1 MRRLDRYVIREILG
15 PTSLGFLVYTS
26 ILLIQ
31 FLFRSADM
39 IIRRGLPAS
48 DVGQLVLFTL
58 PNIVVLTI
66 PMAFL
71 FGILVAVGRLAADSE
86 LIAMRSCGVSLFSL
100 YRPVFF
106 LSLALTAVNLYLMI
120 DLLPRG
126 NAALQQKRIAIL
138 AQSVSR
144 QVEPRVFYEEW
155 EGLILYVFGR
165 DPGDDRWRGV
175 FLSEDVPGQRNQI
188 TVAETGQVVVDPTG
202 ERVVLRMTNAITHEV
217 DVERPDRYTTKQWE
231 YLEQV
236 LEDRFTTNERTRVQA
251 SQGLREL
258 MVPEL
263 LERMRDPKLSESL
276 RRLAEVEVHKKF
288 SIPVACVVFGLL
300 ALPLGFNNRRGGKSS
315 GFALSILVILVY
327 YVLISNGENAARVGK
342 LAPWLAMWLPNFLLS
357 SIGGLLLLRRN
368 RDKSL
373 VLSRLDHWLR
383 TTVPGWFSR
392 TRDRREQRRRHR
404 QREKRDARGRTTAV
418 VVRLPRLRLR
428 FPNLLDRYVIRSFV
442 QVFLLVTVSAVSIY
456 VISDLTESVDD
467 ILKNHVALGVV
478 FAYYKYLSLQIFFD
492 TSPILVLIATL
503 IAFALLS
510 RSNEVTA
517 AKSLGVSLYR
527 LSVPAVAAAIVVAL
541 FCGFLETFV
550 LPASN
555 ARVAELKDEISGRE
569 SRHTYRRADQNWL
582 FGQGRYIY
590 NYRHYDSDLQEITG
604 LQVFEFSEGFAIQ
617 RRLYASRARYI
628 DGHWVYADGW
638 ALGFDGLRQTTSA
651 SFDTPVLGD
660 YPETPDYFEA
670 EIRGPEQ
677 MTFLELRDYIA
688 EVVGRGQKVPELEVE
703 LHKKIAYPV
712 IAVVMALV
720 ALPFAFRL
728 GRRGALY
735 GVGVAVVL
743 GMILMGI
750 FAFFTKMGA
759 AGALPPSLAVW
770 SPGVAFS
777 ILSLYLFLGIRT

>member
-1 MRRLDRYVIREILG
+1 MRRLDRYVISEILG
-15 PTSLGFLVYTS
+15 PTTLGFLVYTS

-71 FGILVAVGRLAADSE
+71 FGILVAVGRMAADSE

-100 YRPVFF
+100 YRPVFL
-106 LSLALTAVNLYLMI
+106 LSLVLTALNLYLMI

-126 NAALQQKRIAIL
+126 NSALQQKRIEIL

-155 EGLILYVFGR
+155 EGLILYVFDR

-175 FLSEDVPGQRNQI
+175 FLSEDVPGQRNQL
-188 TVAETGQVVVDPTG
+188 TVAESGQVVVDDAG

-217 DVERPDRYTTKQWE
+217 DVARPDRYTTKHWD

-236 LEDRFTTNERTRVQA
+236 LEDRFTTNQRTRIQA
-251 SQGLREL
+251 SKGLREL

-263 LERMRDPKLSESL
+263 LERMNDDRLSEAL

-327 YVLISNGENAARVGK
+327 YVLISNGERAAQVGK
-342 LAPWLAMWLPNFLLS
+342 LPPWLAMWLPNLILS
-357 SIGGLLLLRRN
+357 ALGGLLLLRRN
-368 RDKSL
+368 RDKSV
-373 VLSRLDHWLR
+373 VLSRIDRWAR
-383 TTVPGWFSR
+383 TTVSGWFTAKR
-392 TRDRREQRRRHR
+392 QRQQRRRNVRKRLKRRR
-404 QREKRDARGRTTAV
+404 QAPAV
-418 VVRLPRLRLR
+418 VLRLPRLRLR
-428 FPNLLDRYVIRSFV
+428 FPNILDRYVVRTFA

-456 VISDLTESVDD
+456 IISDLTESVGD
-467 ILKNHVALGVV
+467 ILRNQVSANVV
-478 FAYYKYLSLQIFFD
+478 FGYYKYLSLQIFFE
-492 TSPILVLIATL
+492 TSPILVLLSTL

-517 AKSLGVSLYR
+517 IKSLGVSLYR
-527 LSVPAVAAAIVVAL
+527 LSLPAVAAAVVVAL
-541 FCGFLETFV
+541 FCGFLEGFV

-555 ARVAELKDEISGRE
+555 ARVAELKDEIRGKASQR
-569 SRHTYRRADQNWL
+569 TYRRADQNWL

-590 NYRHYDSDLQEITG
+590 NYSRYDSSRQEISD
-604 LQVFEFSEGFAIQ
+604 LQVFEFGSGYSID
-617 RRLYASRARYI
+617 RRMYASKARYV
-628 DGHWVYADGW
+628 DGRWIYADGW
-638 ALGFDGLRQTTSA
+638 ALSFDGLRQTHSV
-651 SFDTPVLGD
+651 SYEEPVVGD
-660 YPETPDYFEA
+660 YPETPEYFET
-670 EIRGPEQ
+670 EIRGPQE
-677 MTFLELRDYIA
+677 MRFAELREYIA
-688 EVVGRGQKVPELEVE
+688 EIEGRGQRAPELEVE
-703 LHKKIAYPV
+703 LHKKVAYPV

-743 GMILMGI
+743 GMIFLGV
-750 FAFFTKMGA
+750 FAFFTTMGE
-759 AGALPPSLAVW
+759 AGALPPGLAVW
-770 SPGVAFS
+770 SPAAVFS
-777 ILSLYLFLGIRT
+777 MLSVYLFLGIRT